1 MLVPL
6 PWGGR
11 CLIALAHW
19 QADMALTQ
27 LQSDILRHLAKNRSD
42 SSYLAGGLML
52 NKNWQRR
59 SDDIDIFHDSDEEV
73 TEAARADL
81 AVLEAAGYKVHID
94 FIIYGCVDATISDGA
109 SSTVIQWFAE
119 TKRRFFPLVKD
130 EEWGARLH
138 QADLAVNKVLAAS
151 GRSKARDIAD
161 LVAIGRSYCPLGPL
175 VLAAAGKPPNFSP
188 RRTIDEIRRH
198 VLSIPAEEFAAVK
211 GLPADWTADFIR
223 DEALRLIEQADK
235 YIMSAS
241 PDLLGVLAVN
251 KDEVPIEALNY
262 KRGDVVLR
270 MATDEP
276 EVMASPPE
284 FNAVDWGSTHS

>member
-1 MLVPL
+1 
-6 PWGGR
+6 
-11 CLIALAHW
+11 
-19 QADMALTQ
+19 MALTQ

-73 TEAARADL
+73 TGAANADL
-81 AVLEAAGYKVHID
+81 ATLAAAGYKVHRD
-94 FIIYGCVDATISDGA
+94 FIVYGCVDATISDGA
-109 SSTVIQWFAE
+109 LSTIIQWFAE

-161 LVAIGRSYCPLGPL
+161 LVAIGRNYCPLGPL

-198 VLSIPAEEFAAVK
+198 ALSIPAEEFAAVK
-211 GLPADWTADFIR
+211 GLPAEWSADFIR
-223 DEALRLIEQADK
+223 NEGLRLLEQADK

-251 KDEVPIEALNY
+251 KNEVPVEVLDD

-276 EVMASPPE
+276 EVMPAPPE
-284 FNAVDWGSTHS
+284 FNAVGWSATHS

>member
-1 MLVPL
+1 
-6 PWGGR
+6 
-11 CLIALAHW
+11 
-19 QADMALTQ
+19 MALTP
-27 LQSDILRHLAKNRSD
+27 LQSDILRHLAGNRSD

-73 TEAARADL
+73 TGAADADL
-81 AVLEAAGYKVHID
+81 AVLDAAGYEVHRD
-94 FIIYGCVDATISDGA
+94 FVVYGCVDATISDGS

-138 QADLAVNKVLAAS
+138 QADLAVNKVLAAA

-161 LVAIGRSYCPLGPL
+161 LVAIGHKYCPLGPL

-198 VLSIPAEEFAAVK
+198 ALSIPAEEFAAVK
-211 GLPADWTADFIR
+211 GLPADWTANFIR
-223 DEALRLIEQADK
+223 DEALRLLDAADR

-241 PDLLGVLAVN
+241 PDLLGVLALN
-251 KDEVPIEALNY
+251 KDDVPIEVLDD
-262 KRGDVVLR
+262 KRSNAVLR

-276 EVMASPPE
+276 EVMPSPPE
-284 FNAVDWGSTHS
+284 FKAVDWGSVRS